1 MLCAFKQCPLEVNSN
16 GKLKQEHLEC
26 SLQPLKTASLPEWL
40 WPPKLAGCC
49 LTHTFLKSRDKL
61 KTFYLC
67 YQSAYGHQTWQNCN
81 LWWWAPIHKVTW
93 HFEYVILK
101 NYVTNWNYVSLTKV
115 PMVNNFFW
123 GDGNSPGWALTHKV
137 TWPFNHEVLQNHV
150 TN

>member
-1 MLCAFKQCPLEVNSN
+1 MFSSTTKNSF
-16 GKLKQEHLEC
+16 
-26 SLQPLKTASLPEWL
+26 TTRMT
-40 WPPKLAGCC
+40 LATEIGRVVSYTC
-49 LTHTFLKSRDKL
+49 FLKSRDKL

-115 PMVNNFFW
+115 PMVNNFFG